1 MFSEKLAVIFPGMG
15 YNGDKPLLYYAKKMA
30 KAAGYDVI
38 DVTYELP
45 VKSKEILN
53 DKEGMKAAFE
63 IALRQVEEQLSAI
76 EFNKCEKILFVG
88 KSIGTALAASYDKTH
103 NIDAAQLVF
112 TPVPQTFDFL
122 RAGCGT
128 VFHGNADPW
137 CPREIANTKC
147 EELGLE
153 LVIVEGGNHSLETG
167 DPIRDIQEL
176 EDVME
181 IVEKSLAREDTDV

>member
-1 MFSEKLAVIFPGMG
+1 M
-15 YNGDKPLLYYAKKMA
+15 
-30 KAAGYDVI
+30 
-38 DVTYELP
+38 
-45 VKSKEILN
+45 
-53 DKEGMKAAFE
+53 
-63 IALRQVEEQLSAI
+63 
-76 EFNKCEKILFVG
+76 
-88 KSIGTALAASYDKTH
+88 AASYDKTH

-137 CPREIANTKC
+137 CKTDIATARC

-153 LVIVEGGNHSLETG
+153 LVIVEKGNHSLETG

-176 EDVME
+176 EDVMGE
-181 IVEKSLAREDTDV
+181 VEKII

>member
-15 YNGDKPLLYYAKKMA
+15 YNGDKPLLYYTKKLA

-63 IALRQVEEQLSAI
+63 IALKQVEEQLSTI
-76 EFNKCEKILFVG
+76 EFNKCEKVLFVG
-88 KSIGTALAASYDKTH
+88 KSIGTALAAYYDKKH
-103 NIDAAQLVF
+103 NTNATQLVF

-128 VFHGNADPW
+128 VFHGNAYPW
-137 CPREIANTKC
+137 CKTDIAKERC

-153 LVIVEGGNHSLETG
+153 LVIVEKGNHSLETG
-167 DPIRDIQEL
+167 EPIRDIKNL
-176 EDVME
+176 ENVME
-181 IVEKSLAREDTDV
+181 KVEKIIGGL